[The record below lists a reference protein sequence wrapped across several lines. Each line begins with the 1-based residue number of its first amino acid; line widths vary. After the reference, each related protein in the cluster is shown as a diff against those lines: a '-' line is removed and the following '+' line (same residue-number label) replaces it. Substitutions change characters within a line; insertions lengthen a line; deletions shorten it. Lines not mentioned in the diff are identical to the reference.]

1 MKLERL
7 LCSKKL
13 NIIPR
18 SLFFLHTTKVS
29 KKKRKIFN
37 GWVNIENWESTFM
50 RGIIYARFTIEGD
63 CLRRLVKAW

>member
-18 SLFFLHTTKVS
+18 SLFFLHT
-29 KKKRKIFN
+29 KKSFQKEAE
-37 GWVNIENWESTFM
+37 NI
-50 RGIIYARFTIEGD
+50 
-63 CLRRLVKAW
+63 